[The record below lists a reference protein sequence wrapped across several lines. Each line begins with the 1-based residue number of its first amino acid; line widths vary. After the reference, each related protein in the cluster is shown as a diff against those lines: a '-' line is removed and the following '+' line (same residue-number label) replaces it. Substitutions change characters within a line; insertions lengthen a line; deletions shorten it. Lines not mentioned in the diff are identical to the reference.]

1 MSEGNK
7 QLVSISSMSRRRF
20 LSIVGSAS
28 AAAMLAACGTA
39 TTPAPSGGG
48 TPAGTGAQTAPTAV
62 PQVATGGG
70 ELTYLTWTNFV
81 PEMDTAL
88 DKLGAE
94 WGEKNKVT
102 VKIEHININDI
113 PTRRA
118 AAVAA
123 RSGPDLMWDTQNWPV
138 LFKDNL
144 ADVTEVVDELGK
156 ANGGW
161 YDFTKQF
168 ANADGKWRSVPN
180 SVGTGA
186 FVHRTDLF
194 KQNNVTAPKTWDEF
208 MKAAATM
215 KKAGKP
221 FGQALGHSFGDP
233 PGFWYPWLWSHGGK
247 EVAED
252 GKTVIINSPETVSS
266 LERAIELYK
275 TGLVEA
281 GIAWDDTSN
290 NRSYLAEEISCT
302 SNGSSI
308 YFVMGQNAA
317 KTPADEAAKRLF
329 ANSDH
334 FAMPAGPKGTYT
346 LGGLYSVGIMGY
358 SKQINAAKDFMRWYM
373 DPARF
378 TSWLDSGKGYLVGAA
393 KTFENAPVFKTDP
406 KMKPFLENFVGD
418 KVKWLGWPGPL
429 SAAAYRVF
437 NNQTIVDMYAKACIG
452 EFNPKAAATWAE
464 GQLKTVYK

>member
-1 MSEGNK
+1 
-7 QLVSISSMSRRRF
+7 
-20 LSIVGSAS
+20 
-28 AAAMLAACGTA
+28 
-39 TTPAPSGGG
+39 
-48 TPAGTGAQTAPTAV
+48 
-62 PQVATGGG
+62 
-70 ELTYLTWTNFV
+70 
-81 PEMDTAL
+81 
-88 DKLGAE
+88 
-94 WGEKNKVT
+94 
-102 VKIEHININDI
+102 
-113 PTRRA
+113 
-118 AAVAA
+118 
-123 RSGPDLMWDTQNWPV
+123 
-138 LFKDNL
+138 L
-144 ADVTEVVDELGK
+144 ADVTDVVDELGK
-156 ANGGW
+156 GNGGW

-186 FVHRTDLF
+186 FVYRTDWF
-194 KQNNVTAPKTWDEF
+194 KQNNVSAPKTWDEF
-208 MKAAATM
+208 MKTAVTL
-215 KKAGKP
+215 KKFGKP
-221 FGQALGHSFGDP
+221 IGQALGHSFGDP

-252 GKTVIINSPETVSS
+252 GKTVIINSPETISS

-302 SNGSSI
+302 NNGSSI
-308 YFVMGQNAA
+308 YFVMAQNAA

-329 ANSDH
+329 ENSNH

-346 LGGLYSVGIMGY
+346 LGGLYSVGIMSY

-373 DPARF
+373 EPARF
-378 TSWLDSGKGYLVGAA
+378 TNWLDSGKGYLVGAA
-393 KTFENAPVFKTDP
+393 KTFENAPIFKTDP
-406 KMKPFLENFVGD
+406 KMAPFLENFIGD

-464 GQLKTVYK
+464 GQLKGVYK